1 MFFTQVEREAESMKL
16 IFKLMKRFTFI
27 LKRIDLPTSS
37 SLFLLRCKGRITEL
51 PRAALIKRS
60 ESLLLETGNYSVK

>member
-37 SLFLLRCKGRITEL
+37 SLFLLRCKGRITDSYQEQL
-51 PRAALIKRS
+51 
-60 ESLLLETGNYSVK
+60 